1 MIFVYEK
8 FIQRGDISMQRRMS
22 TFLQASL
29 LVFAIFGYTLLPSQS
44 VYAKDI
50 EKGGIVVQKS
60 KEYLIEVKD
69 VLAISVFE
77 EPDLSLSLKV
87 AENGTIA
94 FPLVREIEV
103 IGLTTYE
110 IEQKLEK
117 HLKDGEFLINPG
129 VSVKLDMVL
138 MEQYSEKEIFV
149 IGSVVKSGPIT
160 VLGKYITVLES
171 VAMAGGFTEVAAPN
185 RTTVTRIEDG
195 KEKTMIVD
203 LNKVKKGEKA
213 LDITLR
219 AGDVVVVPETRF

>member
-8 FIQRGDISMQRRMS
+8 FIQRGDISMRRRMS

-44 VYAKDI
+44 VYAGDI
-50 EKGGIVVQKS
+50 EKGGVVVQKS
-60 KEYLIEVKD
+60 KAYLIEVKD

-129 VSVKLDMVL
+129 VSVKLDIAL
-138 MEQYSEKEIFV
+138 MKQYSEKEIFV
-149 IGSVVKSGPIT
+149 IGSVVKSGPIP

-185 RTTVTRIEDG
+185 RTTITRIEDG
-195 KEKTMIVD
+195 KESTMIVD

-219 AGDVVVVPETRF
+219 AGDVVVVPETHF